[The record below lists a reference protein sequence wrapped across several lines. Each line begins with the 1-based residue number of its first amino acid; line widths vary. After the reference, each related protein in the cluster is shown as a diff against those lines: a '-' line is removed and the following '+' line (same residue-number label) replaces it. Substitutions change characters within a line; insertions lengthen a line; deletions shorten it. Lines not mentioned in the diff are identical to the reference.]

1 MNKYEKHKKVRM
13 LQSFHKRVLYY
24 TKKESKIWKKVNISN
39 KTISLNRIYCNKN
52 DKYYALRMVKI

>member
-1 MNKYEKHKKVRM
+1 